1 MNRRKLNQKKLQE
14 KIASNDYEVFFED
27 ECHFKLTLT
36 IIRAWFLA
44 GSQPEIKSP
53 VDRFKVSIF
62 GAMSRNGQLI
72 TLENEKFDANTFR
85 MFLDKLLSKAQIG
98 RNNNGDKKKI
108 LLVLDN
114 AKYHHA
120 KILQPWLKEVSDV
133 LELFFLPPYSPDLN
147 PIEMLWKKTRRNV
160 THNCFFDSLQALC
173 YDLKL
178 YWGQF
183 AEPNDELKKFPHL
196 FKTFIIDEITHE
208 IDERYRNLWRWW
220 FWQRSS
226 LFD

>member
-1 MNRRKLNQKKLQE
+1 MKRRKKSQKKLEE
-14 KIASNDYEVFFED
+14 KIKSGDYEVFFED

-62 GAMSRNGQLI
+62 GAMGRNGQLI
-72 TLENEKFDANTFR
+72 TFENETFNAETFR
-85 MFLDKLLSKAQIG
+85 LFLEKLLRDAEIG
-98 RNNNGDKKKI
+98 LKEDGKKKKI

-120 KILQPWLKEVSDV
+120 KILKSWLEEVSDL

-160 THNCFFDSLQALC
+160 THNRYFSSLQELW
-173 YDLKL
+173 YDLKQ
-178 YWGQF
+178 YWVQF
-183 AEPNDELKKFPHL
+183 VKPNDELMKL
-196 FKTFIIDEITHE
+196 SAFI
-208 IDERYRNLWRWW
+208 
-220 FWQRSS
+220 
-226 LFD
+226 

>member
-1 MNRRKLNQKKLQE
+1 
-14 KIASNDYEVFFED
+14 VFFED

-44 GSQPEIKSP
+44 GSHPEIKSP
-53 VDRFKVSIF
+53 VDRFKVSVF
-62 GAMSRNGQLI
+62 GAMGKNGQLI
-72 TLENEKFDANTFR
+72 TLENENFNAETFR
-85 MFLDKLLSKAQIG
+85 LFLSKLLLEAKVGRKA
-98 RNNNGDKKKI
+98 NGKKKKI

-120 KILQPWLKEVSDV
+120 KILQPWLKDVSEV

-160 THNCFFDSLQALC
+160 THNRYFESLQTLC

-178 YWGQF
+178 YWGEF
-183 AEPNDELKKFPHL
+183 ALPNDELAKL
-196 FKTFIIDEITHE
+196 SAFI
-208 IDERYRNLWRWW
+208 
-220 FWQRSS
+220 
-226 LFD
+226 

>member
-1 MNRRKLNQKKLQE
+1 MKKRKPNQKKLQE
-14 KIASNDYEVFFED
+14 KIASGDYEVFFED

-44 GSQPEIKSP
+44 GSHPEIKSP

-62 GAMSRNGQLI
+62 GAMGRNGQLI
-72 TLENEKFDANTFR
+72 TLENEKFNAETFR
-85 MFLDKLLSKAQIG
+85 LFLSKLLVEAKVG
-98 RNNNGDKKKI
+98 RKSTGKKKKI

-120 KILQPWLKEVSDV
+120 KILQPWLEEVAEV

-147 PIEMLWKKTRRNV
+147 PIEMLWKKTRQNV
-160 THNCFFDSLQALC
+160 THNRFFKSLQALC

-178 YWGQF
+178 YWGMF
-183 AEPNDELKKFPHL
+183 ALPNDELTKLPA
-196 FKTFIIDEITHE
+196 FI
-208 IDERYRNLWRWW
+208 
-220 FWQRSS
+220 
-226 LFD
+226 

>member
-1 MNRRKLNQKKLQE
+1 M
-14 KIASNDYEVFFED
+14 FFDD
-27 ECHFKLTLT
+27 ECHLKLTLT

-62 GAMSRNGQLI
+62 GAMGRNGQLI
-72 TLENEKFDANTFR
+72 TFENENFNANTFR
-85 MFLDKLLSKAQIG
+85 LFLEKLLLEADVG
-98 RNNNGDKKKI
+98 RMKDGRKKKI

-120 KILQPWLKEVSDV
+120 KILQPWLKEISTV

-160 THNCFFDSLQALC
+160 THNRFFNSLQLLC

-178 YWGQF
+178 YWQQF
-183 AEPNDELKKFPHL
+183 AQPNAELMKL
-196 FKTFIIDEITHE
+196 SAFI
-208 IDERYRNLWRWW
+208 
-220 FWQRSS
+220 
-226 LFD
+226 

>member
-1 MNRRKLNQKKLQE
+1 MKRRKPNQKKLQA
-14 KIASNDYEVFFED
+14 KIESNDYEVFFED

-36 IIRAWFLA
+36 LIRAWFLA
-44 GSQPEIKSP
+44 GSHPEIKSP
-53 VDRFKVSIF
+53 VERFKVSIF
-62 GAMSRNGQLI
+62 GAMGRNGQLI
-72 TLENEKFDANTFR
+72 TLENENFNAETFR
-85 MFLDKLLSKAQIG
+85 LFLEKLLLEVDIG
-98 RNNNGDKKKI
+98 RKKDGCKKKI

-120 KILQPWLKEVSDV
+120 KILQPWLKEVSKV

-160 THNCFFDSLQALC
+160 THNRFFDSLQSLC

-183 AEPNDELKKFPHL
+183 AKPNGELMKL
-196 FKTFIIDEITHE
+196 SAFI
-208 IDERYRNLWRWW
+208 
-220 FWQRSS
+220 
-226 LFD
+226 